1 MKRFEGK
8 YALVTGAASGI
19 GLATAVRLAEE
30 GAAGVAVV
38 DINENVKETAAKVE
52 ALGAKTLALTCD
64 ISSVEQVTQTVAAV
78 IAAFDRLDVLCNVA
92 GILRADHTIELKDE
106 NWDKVIRTNLYG
118 TFYMCRAALPH
129 LVKTKGAIVNTSSAA
144 ALGHHPWMAAYA
156 ASKGG
161 ILSMTRSIAVEY
173 AKQGV
178 RANSVCPGGVAT
190 PLHGQFRLPKGA
202 DPALLRSALPW
213 NGYASPEQ
221 IAAVNAFLASDDAAY
236 ISGEDIRADGG
247 ASS

>member
-1 MKRFEGK
+1 
-8 YALVTGAASGI
+8 V
-19 GLATAVRLAEE
+19 
-30 GAAGVAVV
+30 
-38 DINENVKETAAKVE
+38 
-52 ALGAKTLALTCD
+52 
-64 ISSVEQVTQTVAAV
+64 
-78 IAAFDRLDVLCNVA
+78 
-92 GILRADHTIELKDE
+92 
-106 NWDKVIRTNLYG
+106 
-118 TFYMCRAALPH
+118 CRAALPH
-129 LVKTKGAIVNTSSAA
+129 LLDGGGSIINSASTSAEF
-144 ALGHHPWMAAYA
+144 GHPWMAAYA